1 MDDLQIEPKK
11 FYRLK
16 QGGRRWYII
25 DIRDPWE
32 VEIASINDAHNI
44 PLDDIYN
51 HLDSLPRDRDIVVVC
66 QHGVR
71 SLKTARL
78 LREHGFHAFSILGG
92 VNAYTKEVDPL
103 LPQY

>member
-1 MDDLQIEPKK
+1 MDDLQIDPKK

-16 QGGRRWYII
+16 QSGRKWYII

-32 VEIASINDAHNI
+32 VEIAAIDDAHNI
-44 PLDDIYN
+44 PLDEVYN
-51 HLDSLPRDRDIVVVC
+51 NLGSLPRDRDIVVIC

-71 SLKTARL
+71 SLKTAQL
-78 LREHGFHAFSILGG
+78 LRENGLHAFSIEGG
-92 VNAYTKEVDPL
+92 VNAYTKEIDPI